1 MLTMIEHHRIPDDC
15 KKEPGDEEGGSKG
28 AERERP
34 GHVNHWYEEIFQ
46 VSET

>member
-28 AERERP
+28 AEGERP
-34 GHVNHWYEEIFQ
+34 GHVNH
-46 VSET
+46 